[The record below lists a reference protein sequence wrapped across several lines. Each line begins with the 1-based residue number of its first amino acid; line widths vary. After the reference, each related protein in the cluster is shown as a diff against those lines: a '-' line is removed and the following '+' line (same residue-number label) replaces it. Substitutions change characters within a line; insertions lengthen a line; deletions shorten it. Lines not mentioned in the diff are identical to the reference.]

1 MVSATHI
8 TSVGK
13 TTVWTGRIISS
24 FARLFLLFDCVVKVL
39 ELSPAVEATTRLG
52 YPAEYFVGIGVLE
65 ILCLAAYAGPRTS
78 LLGAILLTGYLGGAV
93 ASQVRAS
100 AGLFSVLFPIM
111 MGALIWGGLLLR
123 DQRLRTYVLLPR

>member
-39 ELSPAVEATTRLG
+39 ELAPAVEATTQLG
-52 YPAEYFVGIGVLE
+52 YPAHFIVGIGVLE
-65 ILCLAAYAGPRTS
+65 LVCLVAYAVPRTS

-93 ASQVRAS
+93 ASQARVE
-100 AGLFSVLFPIM
+100 AGLFPVVFPIM
-111 MGALIWGGLLLR
+111 IGALIWGGLPLR
-123 DQRLRTYVLLPR
+123 DHRLRAHMLPHR